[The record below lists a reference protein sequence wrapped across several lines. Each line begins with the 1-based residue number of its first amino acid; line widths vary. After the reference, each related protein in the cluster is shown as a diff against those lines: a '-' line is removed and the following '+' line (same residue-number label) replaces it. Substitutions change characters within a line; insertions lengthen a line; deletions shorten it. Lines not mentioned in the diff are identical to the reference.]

1 MQRLPSYFLVLAIF
15 LAGAAI
21 APSDA
26 RAGSSDKPE
35 ITAQGFDIVEVQ
47 DGLLGEFGRLR
58 IRIEAPNRI
67 QELHVEERSFEVE
80 LATTLDR
87 SNFARF
93 GIEKRVRNRQD
104 VTLNFEN
111 YINEKLGT
119 EGSYSFQI
127 RVRDG
132 KGQSAEAALLVKVQ
146 RERTVAQDT
155 VTDAHRVRSKGFS
168 FKRVG
173 PGSVAGAEDFGLTWR
188 TIEPAEVVIEI
199 TGTAD
204 KPLKLIE
211 LRSSDYDGIMTRE
224 HLGASTKLAEQA
236 QRIVLKTS
244 KNKAAGRVF
253 AVVGDDQTL
262 VFKIKESTTTLSEQ
276 GTTLTLEGEL
286 KH

>member
-1 MQRLPSYFLVLAIF
+1 MQRVPSCFLASVIF
-15 LAGAAI
+15 LAAVATALAG
-21 APSDA
+21 A
-26 RAGSSDKPE
+26 RAESSDKPE
-35 ITAQGFDIVEVQ
+35 ITAQGFNIAEVQ

-58 IRIEAPNRI
+58 IRIEAPERI
-67 QELHVEERSFEVE
+67 QELHIEERSFEVE

-87 SNFARF
+87 SHFGRF

-111 YINEKLGT
+111 YINEKLDT
-119 EGSYSFQI
+119 EGGYTFKI

-132 KGQSAEAALLVKVQ
+132 KGQSAEAVLLV
-146 RERTVAQDT
+146 ETVAQDA
-155 VTDAHRVRSKGFS
+155 VTDVPPVRSKGFS

-173 PGSVAGAEDFGLTWR
+173 PGSVAGAEGFGLTWR

-199 TGTAD
+199 TGTAG

-211 LRSSDYDGIMTRE
+211 LRATDYDGITTRA
-224 HLGASTKLAEQA
+224 HLGASTKLAEKVE
-236 QRIVLKTS
+236 RIVLTAS
-244 KNKAAGRVF
+244 RNKAAGHVF
-253 AVVGDDQTL
+253 AVVGEDETL

-276 GTTLTLEGEL
+276 GTTVSLEGEL